1 MARSQIDPEKIRVFI
16 RSLRKDDLAHL
27 LDRAIDFVPR
37 TKLPKLVDGLA
48 DPGQFQPEDSSARDL
63 LEAVSRFQ
71 AASERGDY
79 YDGFDVNS
87 KNFMEMSRGTETW
100 IAECERLYDR
110 CVEQVSRGG
119 YAEMREALEIL
130 FGLLRRIDEGTDD
143 ILFFA
148 DEGGSWLVVV
158 AWEKVLP
165 AWFESLVPA
174 TNPEEYAEAVVGVID
189 EFDDSHRNKHLREA
203 RRVASPAQKK
213 ALRGA

>member
-1 MARSQIDPEKIRVFI
+1 MATRQIDPEKIRVFI
-16 RSLRKDDLAHL
+16 RALRKDDLLLL
-27 LDRAIDFVPR
+27 LDRAIDLVPR

-48 DPGQFQPEDSSARDL
+48 DPGRFEPEGSSGRDL
-63 LEAVSRFQ
+63 LEAVRQFHE
-71 AASERGDY
+71 ASERGDY
-79 YDGFDVNS
+79 YQGFDVNS

-100 IAECERLYDR
+100 IAECERLFDR
-110 CVEQVSRGG
+110 CTEQVSRGG
-119 YAEMREALEIL
+119 RAEMREAFEIL

-165 AWFESLVPA
+165 SWFECLAPA
-174 TNPEEYAEAVVGVID
+174 TGPEEYAGAVVGVID
-189 EFDDSHRNKHLREA
+189 EFDDFHRKKHLREA

>member
-1 MARSQIDPEKIRVFI
+1 MATRQIDPEKIRVFI
-16 RSLRKDDLAHL
+16 RSLRKDDLLLL
-27 LDRAIDFVPR
+27 LDRAIGLVPR

-48 DPGQFQPEDSSARDL
+48 DPGQFEPEGSTGKDL
-63 LEAVSRFQ
+63 LETVRRFQ
-71 AASERGDY
+71 EASERGDY
-79 YDGFDVNS
+79 YEGFDVNS

-100 IAECERLYDR
+100 IAECERLFAR
-110 CVEQVSRGG
+110 CAEQVSRGRH
-119 YAEMREALEIL
+119 AEMREAFEIL